1 MRFMMFI
8 HNDERAEAGQL
19 PDAKLVEEMMKYN
32 EKLAKA
38 GALIALDGL
47 HPTSKG
53 ARVRFSGGKP
63 TITDGPFAE
72 SKEII
77 GGYWIIDVKSKQE
90 ALEWAKQVPVQEA
103 VIDVRQIFEMTD
115 FPEDV
120 RKAADNYPAVHDA
133 VEKHKK

>member
-19 PDAKLVEEMMKYN
+19 PDAKMVEEMMIYN

-53 ARVRFSGGKP
+53 ARIQFTGGK
-63 TITDGPFAE
+63 TTVTDGPFAE

-77 GGYWIIDVKSKQE
+77 GGYWIINVKSKQE
-90 ALEWAKQVPVQEA
+90 AIDWAKQVPVVDA
-103 VIDVRQIFEMTD
+103 TIDLRQIFEMSD

-120 RKAADNYPAVHDA
+120 QKAADNPAVR
-133 VEKHKK
+133 EQLERHKK